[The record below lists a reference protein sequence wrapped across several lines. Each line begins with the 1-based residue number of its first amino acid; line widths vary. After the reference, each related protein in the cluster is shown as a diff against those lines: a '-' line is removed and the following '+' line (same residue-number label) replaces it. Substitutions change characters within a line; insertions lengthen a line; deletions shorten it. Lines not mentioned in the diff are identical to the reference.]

1 MEKRKSKLIHLS
13 EGCIIRWSK
22 FALDNGMT
30 FKTFVEKHLE
40 EQEFKLLNS
49 FEKTAVRGTKK
60 NKNK

>member
-1 MEKRKSKLIHLS
+1 MKKAKLIHLS

-22 FALDNGMT
+22 CALDNGMT

-40 EQEFKLLNS
+40 EQNFKLLTTSN
-49 FEKTAVRGTKK
+49 VRGAKK

>member
-1 MEKRKSKLIHLS
+1 MKKAKLIHLS

-22 FALDNGMT
+22 CALDNGMT

-40 EQEFKLLNS
+40 EQNFKLLTTSN
-49 FEKTAVRGTKK
+49 VRGTKK

>member
-22 FALDNGMT
+22 CALDNGMT

-49 FEKTAVRGTKK
+49 FEKTAVRAIVKR
-60 NKNK
+60 NLI